1 MMRSDSS
8 SIVAAIYEAATGGLG
23 WTELGDRLRNYVD
36 AGSVALRID
45 EEGENA
51 LMPSD
56 SARKIYHEHFYAI
69 DPLRIRSHTIFSNSL
84 VKESMA
90 FDERALINRNAL
102 IRTEYYNDFARHNG
116 QHYSFGGVLAV
127 DEGAPIAFYR
137 DLQAGPFDKESRE
150 RITMLLRH
158 LERGLRV
165 YRDLK
170 IKASTADSGF
180 AALAA
185 LPLFVAIVDADL
197 RVKFANAAGVR
208 MTKAPNAGLFF
219 AFSGM
224 PESRES
230 HLRASRR
237 EDHDV
242 LKKLVL
248 SAVAGGAGGTMRVRA
263 PGVHSVEN
271 DTSMA
276 LVVSPIPTRVA
287 MEGNSRRGLASG
299 TAMVLARPLTALLVP
314 SGEMLCDFFRLT
326 FAEAAVAVALLG
338 GSTAEDVARSR
349 GVSLGTIRTQIR
361 VVLDKMNARNLRHV
375 EQIVAGLGVLFPSNL
390 NHAEFSEGSPC

>member
-1 MMRSDSS
+1 MMRSDDS

-23 WTELGDRLRNYVD
+23 WTELGGRLRNYVK

-45 EEGENA
+45 EESANA
-51 LMPSD
+51 LMPFD
-56 SARKIYHEHFYAI
+56 ATWKTYHEHFYAI
-69 DPLRIRSHTIFSNSL
+69 DPLRIRGHNMFLNSL
-84 VKESMA
+84 ATESVA
-90 FDERALINRNAL
+90 FDERAVISRNAL
-102 IRTEYYNDFARHNG
+102 VRTEYYNDFARHNG
-116 QHYSFGGVLAV
+116 QHHAFGGVLAV

-137 DLQAGPFDKESRE
+137 DLHAGPFDEESRE
-150 RITMLLRH
+150 RITTLLRH

-180 AALAA
+180 AALSA

-197 RVKFANAAGVR
+197 RVKFANAAGVP
-208 MTKAPNAGLFF
+208 MTKASNAGLFF

-230 HLRASRR
+230 RLRASRS
-237 EDHDV
+237 EDDAV
-242 LKKLVL
+242 LKKLVS

-263 PGVHSVEN
+263 HNVHSFAN
-271 DTSMA
+271 DASMA
-276 LVVSPIPTRVA
+276 LVVSPIPARIVA
-287 MEGNSRRGLASG
+287 ENNSRDGLASG
-299 TAMVLARPLTALLVP
+299 TAMVLARPLTTPVAP
-314 SGEMLCDFFRLT
+314 RGEMLCDLFGLT
-326 FAEAAVAVALLG
+326 FAEAAVVVALLG
-338 GSTAEDVARSR
+338 GATAEDVACAR

-375 EQIVAGLGVLFPSNL
+375 EQIVAGLSVLFPSSPH
-390 NHAEFSEGSPC
+390 HAEFSEAC

>member
-1 MMRSDSS
+1 MTRSDDS
-8 SIVAAIYEAATGGLG
+8 SIVAAIYEAATGGLS
-23 WTELGDRLRNYVD
+23 WIELGERLRNHVN

-51 LMPSD
+51 LMPFD
-56 SARKIYHEHFYAI
+56 ATWKIYHEHFYAI
-69 DPLRIRSHTIFSNSL
+69 DPLRIRCHTAFSNAL

-90 FDERALINRNAL
+90 FEEQSLIPRDALV
-102 IRTEYYNDFARHNG
+102 RTEYYNDYARHNG

-137 DLQAGPFDKESRE
+137 DLHAGAFDTESRE
-150 RITMLLRH
+150 QITRLLRH

-170 IKASTADSGF
+170 IKTSTADSGL

-197 RVKFANAAGVR
+197 RVKFINTAGVR
-208 MTKAPNAGLFF
+208 LMKAPNAGLFF
-219 AFSGM
+219 ALSGM

-230 HLRASRR
+230 RLRAFRR
-237 EDHDV
+237 EDDEA
-242 LKKLVL
+242 LKKLVY
-248 SAVAGGAGGTMRVRA
+248 SAVRGGPGGTMLVRA
-263 PGVHSVEN
+263 HGVRSLEN
-271 DTSMA
+271 DMSMA
-276 LVVSPIPTRVA
+276 LVVSPIPARVGVEDNA
-287 MEGNSRRGLASG
+287 RGGLASG
-299 TAMVLARPLTALLVP
+299 TAMVLARPLTASVVP
-314 SGEMLCDFFRLT
+314 RGDMLCDFFGLT

-338 GSTAEDVARSR
+338 GATAEDVARSR

-361 VVLDKMNARNLRHV
+361 VVLNKMNARNLRHV
-375 EQIVAGLGVLFPSNL
+375 EQIVAGLSVLFPASL
-390 NHAEFSEGSPC
+390 GHAEFSEGLNY